1 MTMKSERIFFAI
13 MVIMAIVLF
22 FTLSSCSMLNKLRG
36 DVSPHADTLIEVP
49 TVTEDIVVP
58 TVVANDIRG

>member
-22 FTLSSCSMLNKLRG
+22 FSLSSCSMLNKLRG

-49 TVTEDIVVP
+49 TVTEE
-58 TVVANDIRG
+58 IRG